1 MLNPTLGPRFGK
13 ANVLRLSKTLAE
25 MATLVLGF
33 ALIAVPS
40 LLRAQTTGTA
50 APQPAPPPDWQAAAG
65 GKMSFEVASIRE
77 SQDSVHTM
85 NFRWDDESP
94 FTPNGGYFSARNS
107 LVNYIEFAYNLPL
120 TDDEEQAL
128 LEHLP
133 RWVREDNFVIQAR
146 ASGNATRD
154 QMRLMLQSLLAD
166 RFKLTLHFETRE
178 ETVLA
183 LTLIQP
189 GKTGPALRPHSE
201 GPPCDSQVATPAGSS
216 GQSAAKPF
224 PSKCGFLDEIDLPN
238 HQRRLGARNIS
249 MGKIANG
256 LERVEWLGHTLVDQ
270 TELSGKYDFK
280 IEWSPAPS
288 GSAPFTEESQ
298 PDSVG
303 PTFQKAL
310 KDQLGLK
317 LVKRQ
322 AAVQVLVIDHVE
334 KPSEN

>member
-1 MLNPTLGPRFGK
+1 M
-13 ANVLRLSKTLAE
+13 RLSNHPAE
-25 MATLVLGF
+25 MLTLTLGF

-40 LLRAQTTGTA
+40 SLRAQTAGSTVS
-50 APQPAPPPDWQAAAG
+50 QPTPVSDWQTAAG

-77 SQDSVHTM
+77 SQDFVHTM
-85 NFRWDDESP
+85 NFRWDDEAP

-120 TDDEEQAL
+120 TDDEERVL
-128 LEHLP
+128 LEHLR

-146 ASGNATRD
+146 ASGNPTRD
-154 QMRLMLQSLLAD
+154 QMRLMMQSLLAN
-166 RFKLTLHFETRE
+166 RFKLALHFETRE

-201 GPPCDSQVATPAGSS
+201 GPPCDSQVTTPAGSS
-216 GQSAAKPF
+216 GQSGTKPF
-224 PSKCGFLDEIDLPN
+224 PFKCGFNAEIDLPN
-238 HQRRLGARNIS
+238 HQRRLGARNIT

-270 TELSGKYDFK
+270 TGLSGKYDFQ

-288 GSAPFTEESQ
+288 GAAPFADNTQ
-298 PDSVG
+298 TDSGG

-322 AAVQVLVIDHVE
+322 AAVRVLVIDHVE
-334 KPSEN
+334 KPTEN

>member
-1 MLNPTLGPRFGK
+1 
-13 ANVLRLSKTLAE
+13 
-25 MATLVLGF
+25 
-33 ALIAVPS
+33 
-40 LLRAQTTGTA
+40 
-50 APQPAPPPDWQAAAG
+50 
-65 GKMSFEVASIRE
+65 MSFDVASIRE
-77 SQDSVHTM
+77 SQDTVRTM

-94 FTPNGGYFSARNS
+94 FTPNGGYFKARNS

-120 TDDEEQAL
+120 TDDEERAL

-146 ASGNATRD
+146 ASGNPTRD
-154 QMRLMLQSLLAD
+154 QMRLMMQSLLAD
-166 RFKLTLHFETRE
+166 RFKLALHFETRE

-201 GPPCDSQVATPAGSS
+201 GPSCDSLVPAGGA
-216 GQSAAKPF
+216 GQSGAKPF
-224 PSKCGFLDEIDLPN
+224 PFKCGFLNEIDLPN
-238 HQRRLGARNIS
+238 HQRRAGARNVS
-249 MGKIANG
+249 MVIVTSG

-270 TELSGKYDFK
+270 TGLTGKYDFK

-288 GSAPFTEESQ
+288 GSAPLADETQ
-298 PDSVG
+298 TDSAG

-334 KPSEN
+334 KPTEN